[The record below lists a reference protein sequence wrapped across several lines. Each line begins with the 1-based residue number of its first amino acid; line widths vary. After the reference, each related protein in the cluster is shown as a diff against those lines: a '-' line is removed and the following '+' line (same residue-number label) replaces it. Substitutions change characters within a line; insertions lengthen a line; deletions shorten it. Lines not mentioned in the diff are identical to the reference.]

1 MIAKNTLD
9 PITLKYLETL
19 LNKNPEDLV
28 PDEIAFLH
36 ARSVYLN
43 KSELESLPKM
53 VEKVKEVKEEPKK
66 EVLKWKPKVLK

>member
-36 ARSVYLN
+36 ARSDYLN

-53 VEKVKEVKEEPKK
+53 VEKVKEEPKK

>member
-9 PITLKYLETL
+9 TVTFKYLETL

-28 PDEIAFLH
+28 QDEIAFLY
-36 ARSVYLN
+36 ARSAYLN
-43 KSELESLPKM
+43 KSELESLPKV
-53 VEKVKEVKEEPKK
+53 VEKVKEEPKK

>member
-9 PITLKYLETL
+9 PVTLKYLETL
-19 LNKNPEDLV
+19 LNNNPEDLV

-36 ARSVYLN
+36 ARSAYLN

-53 VEKVKEVKEEPKK
+53 VEKVKEEPKK